1 MSKVNPLYNEA
12 DITAYIQRVFYDVT
26 PDPVS
31 LLTVFHKVMD
41 FFKGIFYCQIFI
53 E

>member
-26 PDPVS
+26 PDLVS
-31 LLTVFHKVMD
+31 LLTVFHPLNLIPDMP
-41 FFKGIFYCQIFI
+41 GIIFRGKR
-53 E
+53 

>member
-12 DITAYIQRVFYDVT
+12 DITAYIQRVFYGVT
-26 PDPVS
+26 LDLVS

-41 FFKGIFYCQIFI
+41 LFKGVFNCEIFI